1 MKIVSVA
8 EMVAMEQ
15 ATAAAGFGYDQ
26 MMAAAGAALA
36 DALLALPRAAG
47 PILFLIGPGNNGGDG
62 LVACA
67 RLQAHGLDA
76 IPYLWQRR
84 QEEDALVAA
93 VRQPLWAD
101 ADPGHT
107 HLAALTAAAAVI
119 VDALLGT
126 GVTRPIGGSLA
137 ALLARV
143 HAALA
148 DRAAISPALIDPTRP
163 QPRPRPWIV
172 ACDCPS
178 GLVCDTG
185 ALDPLALAA
194 DLTVTFALPKR
205 GHFLQPGAAACG
217 RLCIA
222 DIHIA
227 RALAPAPAPDLLTPD
242 EIAALLPARPAA
254 AHKGSFGKALIV
266 AGSRQYPGAAALSS
280 AAAYRAG
287 AGLVHLAAAAGVGQI
302 VAGQTPEPVHTL
314 LPADLGALT
323 PDALPLLQPLCA
335 DHDALLVGP
344 GLGLDRLTVAFVEGL
359 LVGRAPARRGYGF
372 AAGAAA
378 PAPERPA
385 LPPRVVD
392 ADALNALAQ
401 IDQGPARLP
410 VGSILTPHPG
420 EMARLCGLSVAA
432 INQDRWGVAARFA
445 RAWEQ
450 IIVLKGAHTVIAH
463 PDGPLAISPF
473 AQPALATAGS
483 GDVLAGAIVGLL
495 AQGLPPWDAARGGVY
510 VHALAGSLAAAAL
523 GPALLASDISR
534 HLPQALARLAASRG
548 DAAGKAFSP
557 ASPLP

>member
-178 GLVCDTG
+178 GLFCDTG

-194 DLTVTFALPKR
+194 DLTITFGLPKR

-344 GLGLDRLTVAFVEGL
+344 GLGLDKQTVAFVEAL
-359 LVGRAPARRGYGF
+359 LLGRGPA
-372 AAGAAA
+372 
-378 PAPERPA
+378 RPA
-385 LPPRVVD
+385 LPPLVVD